1 MIECNFDVV
10 YLFMCHIWCVR
21 CCHYI
26 WVQNNWIYVFR
37 NHKWICILNALVFMF
52 MGVHFIKSV
61 VLLILF
67 SNWIYMHFY
76 QGFLNPKIQKMTYLH
91 FLKIFQR
98 LKKIIIVHVSI
109 FLKIDKSH
117 SKIWLQGY
125 VIRNFKYISTS
136 SSFLYY
142 TQQEPMTFLM
152 QNLATLK
159 GKVWNISCQISRL

>member
-1 MIECNFDVV
+1 
-10 YLFMCHIWCVR
+10 
-21 CCHYI
+21 
-26 WVQNNWIYVFR
+26 
-37 NHKWICILNALVFMF
+37 
-52 MGVHFIKSV
+52 
-61 VLLILF
+61 
-67 SNWIYMHFY
+67 MHFY

-159 GKVWNISCQISRL
+159 GKV